1 MTNTIR
7 RPVFEASVIEAISR
21 AIADT
26 NDGLTGTE
34 IGAILIQCSIKDIDP
49 QNTKWKRLYH
59 AFVEWQNANQCSN
72 HILTFIQSAL
82 SPVRYLGKEELFH
95 SRRHEIN
102 KRLSFIGV
110 ELNERGKYQQVDKAT
125 TISEA
130 EQRASRFKY
139 KLETRNVHEIIFE
152 YCKPELLNEN
162 YFHSVFEAVKSI
174 ADRIRKMT
182 GLYAD
187 GAELIDTT
195 FSTKNPLIKINL
207 LQNDTDRSEHLGLM
221 NLIKGLFGLIRNPT
235 AHTPKIKFPIGE
247 EEALK
252 LMNLISYIHK
262 RLDKAI

>member
-7 RPVFEASVIEAISR
+7 RPVFEASVIEAICR
-21 AIADT
+21 TIADT

-34 IGAILIQCSIKDIDP
+34 IGGILIQCSIKDIDP

-95 SRRHEIN
+95 FRRHEIN

-130 EQRASRFKY
+130 EQRASRFKF

-195 FSTKNPLIKINL
+195 FSTKNPLIKINI

-247 EEALK
+247 EEALE

-262 RLDKAI
+262 RLDKVI

>member
-1 MTNTIR
+1 MKIR
-7 RPVFEASVIEAISR
+7 RPVFEAAVIEAICKT
-21 AIADT
+21 IADT

-34 IGAILIQCSIKDIDP
+34 IGSLLIQSSIKDIDP
-49 QNTKWKRLYH
+49 QNTKWRRLYH
-59 AFVEWQNANQCSN
+59 AFVEWQNFNQCSN
-72 HILTFIQSAL
+72 HILTFIQFAL

-110 ELNERGKYQQVDKAT
+110 ELNERGKYQEVSKAT

-139 KLETRNVHEIIFE
+139 KLEIRNVHEIILE
-152 YCKPELLNEN
+152 YCKPELLAEN
-162 YFHSVFEAVKSI
+162 YFHSVFEAIKSI

-195 FSTKNPLIKINL
+195 FSTKNPLLRINL

-235 AHTPKIKFPIGE
+235 AHVPKIKFAIE
-247 EEALK
+247 EDDPLD
-252 LMNLISYIHK
+252 LMILISYTHK